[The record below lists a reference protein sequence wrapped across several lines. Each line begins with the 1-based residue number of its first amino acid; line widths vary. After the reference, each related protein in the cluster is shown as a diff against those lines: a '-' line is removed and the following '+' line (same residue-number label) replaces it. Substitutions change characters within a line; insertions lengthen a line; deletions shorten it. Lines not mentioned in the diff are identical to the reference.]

1 MSDVMSKK
9 NIILKINDKIIQT
22 KAIYNND
29 IYTFTIDNSITKINP
44 KENYIIKDNNDI
56 KINLDFNNNMIFYN
70 IKNNNLTLKT
80 KIKVLKL
87 KNENNEYI
95 INYQIEKEIFK
106 IYFKVEE

>member
-1 MSDVMSKK
+1 MSKK

>member
-1 MSDVMSKK
+1 MSKK

-56 KINLDFNNNMIFYN
+56 KINLDFNNKIIFYN

>member
-56 KINLDFNNNMIFYN
+56 KINLDFNNKIIFYN